1 MQNTT
6 LIIRVTRICTT
17 LYFESWIAID
27 RNKIVL
33 TLTDLK
39 ERKREKFRWVIPRN
53 ASKVRTFVAINET
66 TAFQIILISFYL
78 HNNFLVYISYL
89 FLQLKTIKWIL
100 TLSFLCLFFF
110 LIPRMHLFT
119 VHVITLTKVIGL
131 SIYIMYMYI

>member
-6 LIIRVTRICTT
+6 LIIRVTRVCTT

-110 LIPRMHLFT
+110 LNSTHAFIYCTCNYSYL
-119 VHVITLTKVIGL
+119 VIGL
-131 SIYIMYMYI
+131 SIYMMYMYI